1 MSGLS
6 SIVLSQPTEDE
17 ARRAFEDLG
26 CIVCHRSGGIAK
38 DWSDIVKEFK
48 EVYAGKYASLDELV
62 AKEIGPKVKERGF
75 GDPKTWDELFTL
87 MSTLSGKPGDPR
99 VNIVK
104 SYLASLL
111 GFEKTPTPTPT
122 PTPTAEARGIPFSL
136 AAIIAAIIVA
146 LVVVLAYLLTRR
158 R

>member
-1 MSGLS
+1 M
-6 SIVLSQPTEDE
+6 
-17 ARRAFEDLG
+17 
-26 CIVCHRSGGIAK
+26 
-38 DWSDIVKEFK
+38 
-48 EVYAGKYASLDELV
+48 
-62 AKEIGPKVKERGF
+62 VKERGF

-111 GFEKTPTPTPT
+111 GFEKTPK

-146 LVVVLAYLLTRR
+146 
-158 R
+158 